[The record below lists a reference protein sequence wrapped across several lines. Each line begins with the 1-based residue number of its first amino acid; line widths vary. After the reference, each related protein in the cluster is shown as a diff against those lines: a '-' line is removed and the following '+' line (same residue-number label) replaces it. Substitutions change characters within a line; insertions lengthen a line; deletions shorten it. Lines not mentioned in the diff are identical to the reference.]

1 MKANPSIDQADQ
13 LAAGIKLLLLDV
25 DGVLTD
31 GCLYFSSNGE
41 ELKAFN
47 TQDGHG
53 IRMLMGSGVQ
63 VGIITG
69 RESPAVARRAKDLG
83 LEIVFQNQSNKL
95 EALDRILSSQNLDP
109 HQVAYAGDDLPDM
122 PVMKAVG
129 LSFAVANAHESIRDI
144 ASFTTTFPGGGGAVR
159 EICDYLLKSQGKY
172 AAFIS

>member
-1 MKANPSIDQADQ
+1 MKANPANDHADQ

-31 GCLYFSSNGE
+31 GSLYFSSSGE
-41 ELKAFN
+41 EIKAFN
-47 TQDGHG
+47 TLDGHG
-53 IRMLMGSGVQ
+53 IRMLMENGIQ

-69 RESPAVARRAKDLG
+69 RESSAVAKRAKDLG
-83 LEIVFQNQSNKL
+83 LEIVFQNQKNKL
-95 EALDRILSSQNLDP
+95 EALGHILSSQQLVSQ
-109 HQVAYAGDDLPDM
+109 QVAYAGDDLPDL

-144 ASFTTTFPGGGGAVR
+144 ASFTTTFSGGCGAVR

-172 AAFIS
+172 AAYIS